1 MRRRALLSTVA
12 FTTTAATAGCLG
24 DVRQR
29 LSGPIRFDHA
39 RGRIHDASQSFVRG
53 GLGGSPTEDQ
63 YAAWLF
69 TSAPSSDVAVF
80 TDALGLETRR
90 EWDNEVHNENYDA
103 GFVLLAQVRT
113 GREHARRLGPV
124 PYICDPAW
132 TGWRRARVPLSLDPA
147 NLETDELAGA
157 DGVVATLAA
166 YVTAPEAPRAAT
178 VPFLSTG
185 ADACEAANATLTA
198 ESWSPP

>member
-12 FTTTAATAGCLG
+12 FTAITATAGCLG
-24 DVRQR
+24 DVRR
-29 LSGPIRFDHA
+29 NLSGPIRFDHA
-39 RGRIHDASQSFVRG
+39 RGRIHDASQPLVRG

-69 TSAPSSDVAVF
+69 TSAPSSDVTVF
-80 TDALGLETRR
+80 TDALGSETQR
-90 EWDNEVHNENYDA
+90 EWDKEVHNENYDA
-103 GFVLLAQVRT
+103 GFVILAQVRT
-113 GREHARRLGPV
+113 GREHATWLGTTPSV
-124 PYICDPAW
+124 CDPAW
-132 TGWRRARVPLSLDPA
+132 TGWQRARVPLLLDPA
-147 NLETDELAGA
+147 LAADELADA
-157 DGVVATLAA
+157 DEVVATLAA

-178 VPFLSTG
+178 VPFLSTA